1 MIQITDEARRL
12 IEENH
17 NLIYSLLYKY
27 HLDVEEWYD
36 LAAIGLCKAANTY
49 NNGKSGFSTYAYK
62 CMYTTI
68 MMEKRK
74 ENAMRTIPQNQIVYY
89 ENQVSEEAKAN
100 ETSTFL
106 NYMTRQQDVENETK
120 STLSLENIKNELV
133 GNKRKVF
140 VLLKEGYTQ
149 SEISKIIGI
158 SKQRISKIKQEI
170 LEKYYTGGSYIE

>member
-1 MIQITDEARRL
+1 M
-12 IEENH
+12 
-17 NLIYSLLYKY
+17 IYSFLYKY

-49 NNGKSGFSTYAYK
+49 NNSKSGFSTYAYK
-62 CMYTTI
+62 CMYTTV
-68 MMEKRK
+68 MTEKRK

-89 ENQVSEEAKAN
+89 ENQVSEESKDN
-100 ETSTFL
+100 DISTFL
-106 NYMTRQQDVENETK
+106 NYITSKQDIENETI
-120 STLSLENIKNELV
+120 STLSLENIENELV

-158 SKQRISKIKQEI
+158 SKQRISKINQEI
-170 LEKYYTGGSYIE
+170 LEKYYTGGSYSE

>member
-1 MIQITDEARRL
+1 
-12 IEENH
+12 
-17 NLIYSLLYKY
+17 
-27 HLDVEEWYD
+27 
-36 LAAIGLCKAANTY
+36 
-49 NNGKSGFSTYAYK
+49 
-62 CMYTTI
+62 MYTTI

-89 ENQVSEEAKAN
+89 ENQVSEKSKEN
-100 ETSTFL
+100 DTSTFL
-106 NYMTRQQDVENETK
+106 NYIPSKQDVENETI
-120 STLSLENIKNELV
+120 STLSLENIENELV

>member
-1 MIQITDEARRL
+1 M
-12 IEENH
+12 
-17 NLIYSLLYKY
+17 YKY

-36 LAAIGLCKAANTY
+36 IAAIGLCKAANTY
-49 NNGKSGFSTYAYK
+49 NNDKSEFSTYAYK

-68 MMEKRK
+68 IMEKRK

-89 ENQVSEEAKAN
+89 ENQVSESSKEN
-100 ETSTFL
+100 DTSTFL
-106 NYMTRQQDVENETK
+106 NYIPSKQDIENETI
-120 STLSLENIKNELV
+120 STLSLENIENKLD

>member
-1 MIQITDEARRL
+1 M
-12 IEENH
+12 
-17 NLIYSLLYKY
+17 YKY

-36 LAAIGLCKAANTY
+36 IAAIGLCKAANTY
-49 NNGKSGFSTYAYK
+49 NNDKSEFSTYAYK
-62 CMYTTI
+62 CMYTAI
-68 MMEKRK
+68 IMEKRK

-89 ENQVSEEAKAN
+89 ENQVN
-100 ETSTFL
+100 ESSKENDTSTFL
-106 NYMTRQQDVENETK
+106 NYIPSKQDIENETI
-120 STLSLENIKNELV
+120 SALSLENIENKLD

>member
-1 MIQITDEARRL
+1 M
-12 IEENH
+12 
-17 NLIYSLLYKY
+17 YKY
-27 HLDVEEWYD
+27 HLDVEQWYD
-36 LAAIGLCKAANTY
+36 IAAIGLCKAANTY
-49 NNGKSGFSTYAYK
+49 NNDKSEFSTYAYK
-62 CMYTTI
+62 CMYTAI
-68 MMEKRK
+68 IMEKRK

-89 ENQVSEEAKAN
+89 ENQVN
-100 ETSTFL
+100 ESSKENDTSTFL
-106 NYMTRQQDVENETK
+106 NYIPSKQDIENETI
-120 STLSLENIKNELV
+120 SALSLENIENKLD

>member
-1 MIQITDEARRL
+1 M
-12 IEENH
+12 
-17 NLIYSLLYKY
+17 YKY
-27 HLDVEEWYD
+27 HLDLEEWYD
-36 LAAIGLCKAANTY
+36 IAAIGLCKAANTY
-49 NNGKSGFSTYAYK
+49 NNDKSGFSTYAYK

-74 ENAMRTIPQNQIVYY
+74 ENAMRIIPQNQIVYY
-89 ENQVSEEAKAN
+89 ENQVSEESKDN
-100 ETSTFL
+100 DTSTFL
-106 NYMTRQQDVENETK
+106 NYIENETI
-120 STLSLENIKNELV
+120 STLSLENIENELV

-149 SEISKIIGI
+149 SEIPKIIGI